1 VSDKQ
6 EVTLAHINDVLE
18 SKNYIETNA
27 DGVVTIGTDNNGY
40 EVFNFVFLNSTPVIG
55 HMNGEIA
62 VAGMQR
68 TKVASVTLSKQKAFD
83 FYQSLKSMFEE

>member
-1 VSDKQ
+1 MSDKQ
-6 EVTLAHINDVLE
+6 EVALAHINDVLE

-27 DGVVTIGTDNNGY
+27 DGVVTIGT
-40 EVFNFVFLNSTPVIG
+40 
-55 HMNGEIA
+55 NGEIA